1 MAWLGRAQPHPE
13 VEGTAWK
20 LIDISRKIV
29 AIVVSALGHELLHVC
44 ICMQVEHMQFNSEP
58 QTLVNPCEI
67 CISYMHVYVNTH
79 IPLAPLSDHE

>member
-1 MAWLGRAQPHPE
+1 
-13 VEGTAWK
+13 
-20 LIDISRKIV
+20 
-29 AIVVSALGHELLHVC
+29 
-44 ICMQVEHMQFNSEP
+44 MQVEHMQFNSEP